1 MEWHALDTY
10 HLRCRYVYADL
21 GIAVKFDLQLYKLE
35 NNSYLVDFKN
45 VSTHQSGLAHGSND
59 SNSTNEVP
67 HFVSLLKEKLG
78 EQDEESI
85 NLEPWSRRR
94 SSSSQ
99 GESVFSVY
107 PFLDVCSKLINDIV

>member
-1 MEWHALDTY
+1 MEWRALDTY

-45 VSTHQSGLAHGSND
+45 VSTYQSGLAHD
-59 SNSTNEVP
+59 NSDGTSDVSP
-67 HFVSLLKEKLG
+67 FASLLKEKLG
-78 EQDEESI
+78 EQNEESI
-85 NLEPWSRRR
+85 GLEPWPRRR